1 MGKGELDVLSSELKG
16 VDALDI
22 LCGDGSGPDDLN
34 GARAGAVTSGHLV
47 VKLGDSPGELDVTV
61 LPVHVVGSRPG
72 IVTKPDSEGLHLS
85 GVLLHNLVDIKDLAG
100 GLLHLTELVHGV
112 PKLGLG
118 DGGVRSKDDHTVG
131 LGVREFLSGSLTP
144 DHLVLLHRSGNGHSS
159 NGGGGLEGEG

>member
-61 LPVHVVGSRPG
+61 LPVHVVMAGTG
-72 IVTKPDSEGLHLS
+72 VVAHPDAVGL
-85 GVLLHNLVDIKDLAG
+85 DRR
-100 GLLHLTELVHGV
+100 GLLLAHLRRKASNESATACGSI
-112 PKLGLG
+112 KL
-118 DGGVRSKDDHTVG
+118 
-131 LGVREFLSGSLTP
+131 
-144 DHLVLLHRSGNGHSS
+144 
-159 NGGGGLEGEG
+159 